1 MKPEHN
7 PESSLYSPPPAPI
20 PPDLFTLEIACNSG
34 SAYHGSGFRL
44 TDNGFMQNGK
54 PRIGEKLEA
63 WAWELG
69 WREQEFLKQIEAE
82 QQSSIVNA
90 RARSMRRRS

>member
-1 MKPEHN
+1 MKPENN

-20 PPDLFTLEIACNSG
+20 PPDLFTLEIAYDSG

-44 TDNGFMQNGK
+44 ADNSFMQNGK
-54 PRIGEKLEA
+54 PRIGERLEA

-82 QQSSIVNA
+82 QRASIASAKSRSSW
-90 RARSMRRRS
+90 RRS